1 MSESPD
7 EGVNDPRRVP
17 DLEVD
22 GLTEIDIFDQ
32 APVFSTDRVFWDSPD
47 NFDPAALIKDL
58 TMPAWSRRWSDGLC
72 RVWVPEGSGYDAREQ
87 IKAWCAE
94 RDIEVFNARVE
105 AGVPFRDLD
114 QIEPRLLGGLM
125 AAAVD
130 WLYPR
135 MSQVRRRLVADLDL
149 IEDDDVRSMMYL
161 FVSDVTDRY
170 DSDREGK
177 LGRVNYLAF
186 LIGKMRNWPHDLARA
201 TYGRGAVADRLNR
214 SRAVDAFVAE
224 EHRQP
229 TEVELAE
236 RLGVTVTE
244 LRQRDESLAAMSAM
258 RNYASLSDEGRDE
271 AERFVADDL
280 TEDTAVDYERSAVL
294 SRAIMAAVLDG
305 PKGPDPMALASL
317 YLTYWEGMSKADV
330 ARALDVLP
338 KTVSAAVERAT
349 SRIDPEGLE

>member
-1 MSESPD
+1 MTESD
-7 EGVNDPRRVP
+7 QEGLDDPRRLP

-22 GLTEIDIFDQ
+22 GVTEIEIFDQ
-32 APVFSTDRVFWDSPD
+32 APAFTADRVFWESPEG
-47 NFDPAALIKDL
+47 FDPAALVPSL
-58 TMPAWSRRWSDGLC
+58 TMQAWSRRWSDGLC
-72 RVWVPEGSGYDAREQ
+72 RVWVPEGDGHRARDE

-94 RDIEVFNARVE
+94 RNIEVFNARVE

-135 MSQVRRRLVADLDL
+135 MGQVRRRLVADLDL
-149 IEDDDVRSMMYL
+149 VEDDDVRSMMYL

-201 TYGRGAVADRLNR
+201 AYGRGAVADRLNR
-214 SRAVDAFVAE
+214 SRAVDAFMAE

-229 TEVELAE
+229 SEVELAD
-236 RLGVTVTE
+236 RLGITVTE

-258 RNYASLSDEGRDE
+258 RNYASLSDEGQDE
-271 AERFVADDL
+271 GERFVADEH
-280 TEDTAVDYERSAVL
+280 TEDAAVDYERSAIL

-330 ARALDVLP
+330 ARALEVLP